1 MKTRDE
7 FIKSVREKSEI
18 AMAEKEAARAEKK
31 IKQKKIMRW
40 SVAAAACLVIAVG
53 AGSIGSMVNTG
64 ADGFMTEKYKADGA
78 DTAGTSD
85 GAAMDNTASTAE
97 LGGQSMPTEP
107 AKGIYDDAATDA
119 EGTDMEESYGSVGK
133 HLYMLPAGIVLEDLE
148 ECSELG
154 ITGDNIAK
162 YMEWFY
168 NLPDEMKLTAEEYEE
183 EYEEECKKTEQVRT
197 IRYRF
202 TMDFS
207 QGEDKE
213 GVDRIFYILD
223 GVELP

>member
-18 AMAEKEAARAEKK
+18 AIAEKEAARADKK
-31 IKQKKIMRW
+31 IKKKRIISW
-40 SVAAAACLVIAVG
+40 SATAAACLVIAVG
-53 AGSIGSMVNTG
+53 AGSIGTIGSIVNKGT
-64 ADGFMTEKYKADGA
+64 DGA
-78 DTAGTSD
+78 DTAVTLD
-85 GAAMDNTASTAE
+85 GATLENTAGTAE
-97 LGGQSMPTEP
+97 PGGAP
-107 AKGIYDDAATDA
+107 AAD
-119 EGTDMEESYGSVGK
+119 SYGSAGK

-148 ECSELG
+148 TGDGLG
-154 ITGDNIAK
+154 ITGDNIAI
-162 YMEWFY
+162 YMDWFY

-183 EYEEECKKTEQVRT
+183 ECNRAEPESTV
-197 IRYRF
+197 RYRF

-213 GVDRIFYILD
+213 GVDRTFYIVA